1 MRSMPAADSPEPAG
15 PLAITSG
22 EITPDVRGERT
33 VVTDYSMVT
42 AAGLLSALLSF
53 GSAALTTRL
62 LAPAAFGALSIV
74 LITSLILQTATSA
87 WTSLAVARFGRET
100 LELTGNMAAVTRARV
115 RLVAPWFVAAALLV
129 VAAKTIGILPHQIT
143 WPLAAVA
150 ILHGLVA
157 IVFEHCTNLLRS
169 LGRQKLGALAV
180 LLQQLVLILVVAV
193 LLIGSGRVQALQIAL
208 LYAAGSIALLALYVP
223 LLWRV
228 GLRPVARDR
237 ELEQRMRRFS
247 TPLIVFTISSYVIG
261 SVDLWILSAY
271 NRPAVVGGYAA
282 VYRAFTTLMTVVAA
296 ASPVLMTLFVSLRLA
311 GREHE
316 IRDFAERGVPTMVI
330 ACGALVALLV
340 APAFLLVP
348 VVFGSAFASASLPFA
363 ILVVGL
369 VAYLHCCLLG
379 PVLSAH
385 DRTTDTTRAITA
397 AAVLNVVGDLVAIGL
412 LGAGPSAAAVAT
424 TAAWLLMAVG
434 YVRAAARCTGAAA
447 RWAVA
452 GYVAPTMAVVVL
464 AVAPAHLRVL
474 ASLATGLVCAP
485 LSLWLAARR
494 GSFHPDLIGAQIA
507 RRRRRHPDAATP
519 AASAR

>member
-1 MRSMPAADSPEPAG
+1 MPTMPAVDTPEPAG
-15 PLAITSG
+15 PPPVLPG
-22 EITPDVRGERT
+22 EMIADVRGEKT
-33 VVTDYSMVT
+33 VVADYSVVT
-42 AAGLLSALLSF
+42 AAGLLSALASF

-62 LAPAAFGALSIV
+62 LAPAAFGTLSIV

-87 WTSLAVARFGRET
+87 WTSLAVARFGREA
-100 LELTGNMAAVTRARV
+100 LELTGNMGAVTRARL

-129 VAAKTIGILPHQIT
+129 AAIKALGILPDQIT

-150 ILHGLVA
+150 ILHGSVA
-157 IVFEHCTNLLRS
+157 IAFEHCTNLLRS

-180 LLQQLVLILVVAV
+180 LLQQLVLIVVVAV
-193 LLIGSGRVQALQIAL
+193 LLIGSGHAQALQIAL
-208 LYAAGSIALLALYVP
+208 LYAAGSTTLLALYVP

-228 GLRPVARDR
+228 GLRPVPRDR
-237 ELEQRMRRFS
+237 ELERRMRRFS
-247 TPLIVFTISSYVIG
+247 TPLIGFTISSYVIG

-271 NRPAVVGGYAA
+271 NRPTVVGAYAA

-311 GREHE
+311 GRDQE

-330 ACGALVALLV
+330 AGGALAALLI

-348 VVFGSAFASASLPFA
+348 VVFGSAFTSASVPFA
-363 ILVVGL
+363 ILIVGV

-379 PVLSAH
+379 SVLSAH
-385 DRTTDTTRAITA
+385 DRTTDTTRAITV
-397 AAVLNVVGDLVAIGL
+397 AAVLNVVGDFVAIGL

-424 TAAWLLMAVG
+424 SAAGLLMAFG
-434 YVRAAARCTGAAA
+434 YVRAAARCTGATAQ
-447 RWAVA
+447 WALA
-452 GYVAPTMAVVVL
+452 GYVAPTLTVLVLVVT
-464 AVAPAHLRVL
+464 PAHVRVL

-485 LSLWLAARR
+485 LSIWLAARQ
-494 GSFHPDLIGAQIA
+494 GSFHPDLIGAQLA
-507 RRRRRHPDAATP
+507 LRRQRHAD